1 MNTSK
6 LKRAV
11 ELSPLAK
18 KEIAS
23 RSGISPQA
31 LNSILEKVADPRVST
46 LEAIA
51 STLGIK
57 MSDLFDESH
66 IEVKDIEHSYNS
78 NADDIIKELTMII
91 KCQNE
96 RIQDLTNRLLNLK

>member
-1 MNTSK
+1 
-6 LKRAV
+6 
-11 ELSPLAK
+11 
-18 KEIAS
+18 
-23 RSGISPQA
+23 
-31 LNSILEKVADPRVST
+31 
-46 LEAIA
+46 
-51 STLGIK
+51 